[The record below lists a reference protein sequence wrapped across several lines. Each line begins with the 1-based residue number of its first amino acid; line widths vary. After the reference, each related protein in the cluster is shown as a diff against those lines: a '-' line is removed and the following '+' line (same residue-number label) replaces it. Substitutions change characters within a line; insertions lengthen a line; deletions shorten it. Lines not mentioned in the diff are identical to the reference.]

1 MSFLDSDDRWH
12 PEKLARQVALVQSD
26 PDPETVFCV
35 TKTRVEMEGGWIRV
49 RPERAVA
56 PGEPWSEFIYVNDGF
71 AQTNSFF
78 LSREMALKIP
88 FRTRVRQHEDNL
100 FFFDAEALG
109 ARYRLINEPLSIWNQ
124 DDRKDRLGRLPDL
137 ALGREFIHEA
147 GPLLTEKARLAFEV
161 TYLGPLLLQE
171 SPARALRLFLRALT
185 CGAVAPRRLV
195 GVLLRC
201 VLPQRGVE
209 TLRRVLPGRGRDVG
223 FPTPPSGVGPRR
235 GPGFE

>member
-1 MSFLDSDDRWH
+1 MIVRRINPCKSRRMPRRKASCASCVTRETRDHRPRVTQESKRHGAATCRFSILTIAGIRKSS
-12 PEKLARQVALVQSD
+12 PRQVALVQSD

-56 PGEPWSEFIYVNDGF
+56 AGEPWSEFIYVNDGF

-124 DDRKDRLGRLPDL
+124 DSAKRSAQASRSCLRPQL
-137 ALGREFIHEA
+137 IHEA
-147 GPLLTEKARLAFEV
+147 GPLLTEKARLASRGD
-161 TYLGPLLLQE
+161 LSRPLKLRKAL
-171 SPARALRLFLRALT
+171 PAR
-185 CGAVAPRRLV
+185 
-195 GVLLRC
+195 
-201 VLPQRGVE
+201 
-209 TLRRVLPGRGRDVG
+209 
-223 FPTPPSGVGPRR
+223 SGC
-235 GPGFE
+235 FCAH